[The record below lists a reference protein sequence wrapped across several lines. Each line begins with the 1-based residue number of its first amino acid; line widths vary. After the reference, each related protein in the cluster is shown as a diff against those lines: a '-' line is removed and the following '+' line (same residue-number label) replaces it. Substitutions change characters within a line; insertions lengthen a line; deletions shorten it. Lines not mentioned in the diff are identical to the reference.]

1 MLQNIR
7 DNAQGV
13 IAKIII
19 GFICL
24 TFAMFG
30 VDALFGISGG
40 GKTVAEVNGVEIDER
55 EVLTAMDLRRRQIY
69 AQMGD
74 QIDPSMIDEKVLRAQ
89 VTESLVNRKLLLQ
102 LADEY
107 KLAFS
112 DDQINNLIV
121 NTPEFQVDGRF
132 DPAVFENI
140 VRTQGFGPR
149 QFTSFVREEM
159 LIQHLQSG
167 FLNSAF
173 ITSAELDRVVRLEK
187 QTRDIAW
194 LTLPA
199 EKFGS
204 EIEISEE
211 RIASRYNAG
220 RDRFRTPEAVRVEYV
235 ELNRDVLAEQVQVSE
250 EEVRASFEQQLDAVK
265 QAEERDAQ
273 HILISTEEVRSEE
286 EALALAQ
293 DIRARIEQGL
303 SFEDAA
309 REFSED
315 AGTAEDG
322 GRLGYIP
329 RGMFSEKFEVPLF
342 SLEVGKVSEPVR
354 TGYGYHL
361 MRVNAVRMEE
371 SPEYAE
377 LRERIAAELRRSRA
391 DQLYAEKVQ
400 ELAEISYESGDLAEP
415 AAVTGLA
422 IQQSGF
428 FTRDG
433 GEGIG
438 SVEAVVR
445 AAFSEDVLGGGLN
458 SEVIEY
464 EEGRAIVLRVAD
476 RRPSEPQPLE
486 AVREQVISE
495 IRAEEG
501 VRRARELGEKVLSDL
516 RRGESTSW
524 VAVEHGLEWEVRGSV
539 GRTDQE
545 VPPRV
550 LDTAFSLPAPE
561 PEGKSLG
568 QAELPG
574 GDFVIVSVTRIEQGR
589 SSTKLSSGELRRL
602 REFHAAVRGS
612 QAFEAFRRNLEAQA
626 EIRRF

>member
-7 DNAQGV
+7 DNSQGV

-30 VDALFGISGG
+30 IDALFGISGG
-40 GKTVAEVNGVEIDER
+40 GKTVAEVNGIEIDER

-74 QIDPSMIDEKVLRAQ
+74 DIDPSLIDEKALRAQ
-89 VTESLVNRKLLLQ
+89 VTESLVNRKLLLK

-112 DDQINNLIV
+112 DDQINDLIV

-132 DPAVFENI
+132 DQGVFENI
-140 VRTQGFGPR
+140 VRTQGFAPR
-149 QFTSFVREEM
+149 QFTGFVREEM

-173 ITSAELDRVVRLEK
+173 ITAAELDRVVRLEK
-187 QTRDIAW
+187 QARDIAW

-204 EIEISEE
+204 EIEVSEE

-220 RDRFRTPEAVRVEYV
+220 RDRFMTPEAVRVEYV
-235 ELNRDVLAEQVQVSE
+235 ELNRDVIADQVEVTE
-250 EEVRASFEQQLDAVK
+250 EDVRASFEQQVDAVK
-265 QAEERDAQ
+265 QAEEREAQ
-273 HILISTEEVRSEE
+273 HILISTDDGRSEE
-286 EALALAQ
+286 EALALARE
-293 DIRARIEQGL
+293 IRAKIAGGL

-309 REFSED
+309 REYSED
-315 AGTAEDG
+315 AGTAADG
-322 GRLGYIP
+322 GYLGYIP

-342 SLEVGKVSEPVR
+342 GLAVGEISGPVR
-354 TGYGYHL
+354 TGYGFHL
-361 MRVNAVRMEE
+361 MRVNAVRLEE
-371 SPEYAE
+371 SPEFAE
-377 LRERIAAELRRSRA
+377 LRERIAADLRRNRA
-391 DQLYAEKVQ
+391 DQLFAEKLQ
-400 ELAEISYESGDLAEP
+400 ELAEVSYESGDLVEP
-415 AAVTGLA
+415 ASLTGLA
-422 IQQSGF
+422 IQQSAF
-428 FTRDG
+428 FTREG

-438 SVEAVVR
+438 SIDGVVR
-445 AAFSEDVLGGGLN
+445 AAFSEDVLEGGLN
-458 SEVIEY
+458 SDVIEY
-464 EEGRAIVLRVAD
+464 DEGRAIVLRVAE
-476 RRPSEPQPLE
+476 RRKSEPQPLD
-486 AVREQVISE
+486 AVRDQIISE

-501 VRRARELGEKVLSDL
+501 ALRARELGEKVLRDL
-516 RRGESTSW
+516 RGGESTSW
-524 VAVEHGLEWEVRGSV
+524 VAVEHGLEWEVRGST
-539 GRTDQE
+539 GRTEQE

-550 LDTAFSLPAPE
+550 LDTAFGLPAPE

-568 QAELPG
+568 LAELAG
-574 GDFVIVSVTRIEQGR
+574 GDVVIVSVTRVEPGR
-589 SSTKLSSGELRRL
+589 PASKLSSGELRRL

-612 QAFEAFRRNLEAQA
+612 QAFEAFRRTLEAEA
-626 EIRRF
+626 DIRRF